1 MGLFTIIFGK
11 KMINIEKI
19 KSNFISYQTECRLV
33 LKSLEELEKEYNTL
47 KQYNEDLSKARALI
61 ASVGQHTQSYL
72 KDYIESMVTTALQAV
87 FEEDYQ
93 FVIDFDIK
101 RNKPEA
107 KISLKLRGEET
118 DPKDSCGGGVLD
130 IASFTLRVVLWSIE
144 NPKSSNVI
152 ILDECFKFLHG
163 KMENASQLL
172 KKLSKDLNIQFIIV
186 SQLDELT
193 QYADKAFIVTHNGKF
208 SEVKEIS
215 G

>member
-1 MGLFTIIFGK
+1 
-11 KMINIEKI
+11 MINIEQTKA
-19 KSNFISYQTECRLV
+19 KFIAYKTELRLI
-33 LKSLEELEKEYNTL
+33 LDSLEIKEKEYNEL
-47 KQYNEDLSKARALI
+47 KEQNENLKKARLLVAE
-61 ASVGQHTQSYL
+61 AGKCTQSYL
-72 KDYIESMVTTALQAV
+72 KSYIEEMTTTALQAV

-93 FVIDFDIK
+93 FIIDFDIK
-101 RNKPEA
+101 RNKVEA

-118 DPKDSCGGGVLD
+118 DPKDSCGWGVLD
-130 IASFTLRVVLWSIE
+130 VASFALRVVLWSIE

-208 SEVKEIS
+208 SEVKEIN
-215 G
+215 

>member
-1 MGLFTIIFGK
+1 
-11 KMINIEKI
+11 MINVEQI
-19 KSNFISYQTECRLV
+19 KTKFIAYKTECQLT
-33 LKSLEELEKEYNTL
+33 LNSLEIKEKDYNSIKEYNENL
-47 KQYNEDLSKARALI
+47 QKARVIVAE
-61 ASVGQHTQSYL
+61 AGKYTQSYL

-93 FVIDFDIK
+93 FIIDFDIK

-107 KISLKLRGEET
+107 KISLKLREEET

-130 IASFTLRVVLWSIE
+130 VASFALRVVLWSIE

-208 SEVKEIS
+208 SEVKEIN
-215 G
+215 

>member
-1 MGLFTIIFGK
+1 
-11 KMINIEKI
+11 MINVEQI
-19 KSNFISYQTECRLV
+19 KTKFIAYKTELRLTLNSLESKEQELAV
-33 LKSLEELEKEYNTL
+33 LKKYNG
-47 KQYNEDLSKARALI
+47 DLQKARVIVAE
-61 ASVGQHTQSYL
+61 AGKYTQSYL
-72 KDYIESMVTTALQAV
+72 KNYIESMVTTALQAV

-93 FVIDFDIK
+93 FIIDFDIK

-130 IASFTLRVVLWSIE
+130 IASFALRVVLWSIE

-208 SEVKEIS
+208 SEVKEIN
-215 G
+215 

>member
-1 MGLFTIIFGK
+1 
-11 KMINIEKI
+11 MINIEQTKA
-19 KSNFISYQTECRLV
+19 KFIAYKTELRLI
-33 LKSLEELEKEYNTL
+33 LDSLEIKEKEYNEL
-47 KQYNEDLSKARALI
+47 KEQNENLKKARLLVAE
-61 ASVGQHTQSYL
+61 AGKCTQSYL
-72 KDYIESMVTTALQAV
+72 KSYIEEMTTTALQAV

-93 FVIDFDIK
+93 FIIDFDIK
-101 RNKPEA
+101 RNKVEA

-163 KMENASQLL
+163 KIENASQLL

-208 SEVKEIS
+208 SEVKEIN
-215 G
+215 

>member
-1 MGLFTIIFGK
+1 
-11 KMINIEKI
+11 MINIEQVKA
-19 KSNFISYQTECRLV
+19 KFIAYKTELRLT
-33 LKSLEELEKEYNTL
+33 LNSLESKEQELAIL
-47 KQYNEDLSKARALI
+47 KKYNEDLQKARAI
-61 ASVGQHTQSYL
+61 IGEVGKNTQTYL
-72 KDYIESMVTTALQAV
+72 KEYIESMCSMALQTV
-87 FEEDYQ
+87 FEEEIK
-93 FVIDFDIK
+93 FIIDFDIK
-101 RNKPEA
+101 RNRPEA
-107 KISLKLRGEET
+107 KINLQINNLLI

-130 IASFTLRVVLWSIE
+130 VASFALRVVLWSIE

-215 G
+215 GGV

>member
-1 MGLFTIIFGK
+1 
-11 KMINIEKI
+11 MINIEQL
-19 KSNFISYQTECRLV
+19 KSKFIAYKTECQLT
-33 LKSLEELEKEYNTL
+33 LNSLEIKEKEYNSI
-47 KQYNEDLSKARALI
+47 KEYNENLLKARI
-61 ASVGQHTQSYL
+61 VVGNAGKFTQSYL
-72 KDYIESMVTTALQAV
+72 KSYIEEMVTTALQAV

-107 KISLKLRGEET
+107 KLSLKLRGEET

-130 IASFTLRVVLWSIE
+130 VASFALRVVLWSIE

-215 G
+215 GGV

>member
-1 MGLFTIIFGK
+1 
-11 KMINIEKI
+11 MINIEQLKT
-19 KSNFISYQTECRLV
+19 KFVAYKTECQLT
-33 LKSLEELEKEYNTL
+33 LDSLEIKEKEYNEL
-47 KQYNEDLSKARALI
+47 KEQNENLKKARLLVAE
-61 ASVGQHTQSYL
+61 AGKCTQSYL
-72 KDYIESMVTTALQAV
+72 KSYIEEMTTTALQAV

-93 FVIDFDIK
+93 FIIDFDIK
-101 RNKPEA
+101 RNKVEA
-107 KISLKLRGEET
+107 KLSLKLRGEET

-130 IASFTLRVVLWSIE
+130 VASFALRVVLWSIE

-208 SEVKEIS
+208 SEIKEIL
-215 G
+215 

>member
-1 MGLFTIIFGK
+1 MNVDQL
-11 KMINIEKI
+11 
-19 KSNFISYQTECRLV
+19 KSKFIAYKTEASLT
-33 LKSLEELEKEYNTL
+33 LKSLEDLEKGYNSLKEYNENL
-47 KQYNEDLSKARALI
+47 QKARVLI
-61 ASVGQHTQSYL
+61 AEAGKYTQSYL

-130 IASFTLRVVLWSIE
+130 VASFALRVVLWSIE

-208 SEVKEIS
+208 SEIKEIIE
-215 G
+215 

>member
-1 MGLFTIIFGK
+1 
-11 KMINIEKI
+11 MINIEQL
-19 KSNFISYQTECRLV
+19 KSKFIAYKTEASLV
-33 LKSLEELEKEYNTL
+33 LNSLEEGEKEYNSI
-47 KQYNEDLSKARALI
+47 KEYNEDLQKARI
-61 ASVGQHTQSYL
+61 VVGNAGKFTQSYL
-72 KDYIESMVTTALQAV
+72 KSYIEEMVTTALQAV

-107 KISLKLRGEET
+107 KLSLKLRGEET

-130 IASFTLRVVLWSIE
+130 VASFALRVVLWSIE

-215 G
+215 GGV

>member
-1 MGLFTIIFGK
+1 
-11 KMINIEKI
+11 MINIEQTKA
-19 KSNFISYQTECRLV
+19 KFIAYKTELRLI
-33 LKSLEELEKEYNTL
+33 LDSLEIKEKEYNEL
-47 KQYNEDLSKARALI
+47 KEQNENLKKARLLVAE
-61 ASVGQHTQSYL
+61 AGKCTQSYL
-72 KDYIESMVTTALQAV
+72 KSYIEEMTTTALQAV

-93 FVIDFDIK
+93 FIIDFDIK
-101 RNKPEA
+101 RNKVEA

-208 SEVKEIS
+208 SEVKEIN
-215 G
+215 

>member
-1 MGLFTIIFGK
+1 MT
-11 KMINIEKI
+11 NIEQL
-19 KSNFISYQTECRLV
+19 KSKFISFKTECQLT
-33 LKSLEELEKEYNTL
+33 LNSLEIKEKEYNSI
-47 KQYNEDLSKARALI
+47 KEYNENLQKARVLI
-61 ASVGQHTQSYL
+61 AEAGKYTQSYL

-107 KISLKLRGEET
+107 KLSLKLRGEET

-130 IASFTLRVVLWSIE
+130 VASFALRVVLWSIE

-208 SEVKEIS
+208 SEIKEIL
-215 G
+215 

>member
-1 MGLFTIIFGK
+1 
-11 KMINIEKI
+11 MINIEKI

-93 FVIDFDIK
+93 FIIDFDIK

-118 DPKDSCGGGVLD
+118 DPSNSVGGGVLD
-130 IASFTLRVVLWSIE
+130 IASFALRVVLYSIQ
-144 NPKSSNVI
+144 NPKTDNVI
-152 ILDECFKFLHG
+152 ILDEPLRFLHG
-163 KMENASQLL
+163 KIENAM
-172 KKLSKDLNIQFIIV
+172 KMIKDLSKKLNIQFIIV
-186 SQLDELT
+186 SQIPEISEC
-193 QYADKAFIVTHNGKF
+193 ADKVFLVTHNNKHAIV
-208 SEVKEIS
+208 EKANEIN
-215 G
+215 

>member
-1 MGLFTIIFGK
+1 MNVDQL
-11 KMINIEKI
+11 
-19 KSNFISYQTECRLV
+19 KSKFIAYKTEASLT
-33 LKSLEELEKEYNTL
+33 LKSLEDLEKGYNSLKEYNENL
-47 KQYNEDLSKARALI
+47 QKARVLI
-61 ASVGQHTQSYL
+61 AEAGKYTQSYL

-130 IASFTLRVVLWSIE
+130 VASFALRVVLWSIE

-193 QYADKAFIVTHNGKF
+193 RYADKAFIVTHNGKF
-208 SEVKEIS
+208 SEIKEIL
-215 G
+215 